1 MKSRRILTTIRKS
14 LEYRHLPAVFA
25 VIAFV
30 LSAPA
35 LWSRWESMDDL
46 RHRAKLVEPSSLP
59 PRLHDTGLVPENS
72 GQLFTILS
80 DLHTVVR
87 TRSTFEKLRN
97 YGLLPWWTQQG
108 YLSSQW
114 RPVDSFTHWLDY
126 RLFPDSPTLIH
137 VHSLLWFSAVIL
149 LVTSLYRQ
157 LIKPLWVASLAA
169 LLYLLDDSNCL
180 PATWICNRHLPVSV
194 VLAISCLLAYHRWRT
209 TNSLA
214 AAVVSHLCLLG
225 SLLATEGGVAIF
237 AYLFAYAV
245 FVDRAGWLRRA
256 LSLVPAVLIIVLWR
270 IVYSALGHG
279 AYGSA
284 FIIDPARELLR
295 YAAAVLERAP
305 ILLFAQWGGPPST
318 TFSFARDALQ
328 TPLWLSAVVFIILV
342 LIVLWPLVR
351 RNRLA
356 RFWLTAMLLST
367 LPICAT
373 LPMDR
378 NLLFVAIGA
387 FGLMAQFIGSMWTK
401 EEPLPKMRL
410 WRAAAWA
417 LCIYFLLAH
426 VLFVTA
432 ARVATQQMVKL
443 SRKEFDSTMMV
454 GKLQGV
460 ENQDLIIVNAPN
472 PFSLFYLPT
481 FRAHN
486 QQSLPRTIRTLA
498 PAFRPI
504 EVIRTGEKTIL
515 LRAKSGNLM
524 SCQQGHDFHFVYFYR
539 TFNNGFRDGTS
550 PMHAGD
556 KVVLPPLTVEVV
568 NVDGNN
574 LPTEV
579 LFSFVVP
586 LDDSSLRWIQWDWD
600 KELYTPFPVPAI
612 GQKCE
617 LVGPF

>member
-1 MKSRRILTTIRKS
+1 MKAQRILTTVRKP
-14 LEYRHLPAVFA
+14 LEYRHLPVVFA
-25 VIAFV
+25 VIAFA
-30 LSAPA
+30 LSVPA
-35 LWSRWESMDDL
+35 LWRGWESMDDL

-59 PRLHDTGLVPENS
+59 PRLADSGLVPENS
-72 GQLFTILS
+72 GQLLTTLS

-87 TRSTFEKLRN
+87 TRSTFKKLRD

-114 RPVDSFTHWLDY
+114 RPADSFTHWLDY
-126 RLFPDSPTLIH
+126 QLFPDSAALIH

-157 LIKPLWVASLAA
+157 LMKPYWVAGLAA
-169 LLYLLDDSNCL
+169 LLYLLDDSNYVS
-180 PATWICNRHLPVSV
+180 ASWICNRHLPIAL

-209 TNSLA
+209 TDSLA

-225 SLLATEGGVAIF
+225 SLLATEGAVAIF

-245 FVDRAGWLRRA
+245 IVDHGSWLRRA

-284 FIIDPARELLR
+284 FIIDPAREPLR
-295 YAAAVLERAP
+295 FAGAVLERAP
-305 ILLFAQWGGPPST
+305 ILLFAQWGGPPSA
-318 TFSFARDALQ
+318 TFSFARDSLR
-328 TPLWLSAVVFIILV
+328 TPFWLSAVVFLILV
-342 LIVLWPLVR
+342 LIVLWPMLR

-373 LPMDR
+373 LPMNR

-387 FGLMAQFIGSMWTK
+387 FGLMAQFIGSLWTK
-401 EEPLPKMRL
+401 EEPLAKMRL
-410 WRAAAWA
+410 WRVLAWVF
-417 LCIYFLLAH
+417 CIYFLLAH
-426 VLFVTA
+426 VLFATVG
-432 ARVATQQMVKL
+432 RVATQQMINF
-443 SRKEFDSTMMV
+443 SRKEFDSTMQV
-454 GKLQGV
+454 GELDGV

-481 FRAHN
+481 YRAHN
-486 QQSLPRTIRTLA
+486 RQSLPRTIRTLA
-498 PAFRPI
+498 PGFRPI
-504 EVIRTGEKTIL
+504 EVVRTGEKTLL
-515 LRAKSGNLM
+515 LRAKSGNLL
-524 SCQQGHDFHFVYFYR
+524 SCRQIHDFHFVYFYR
-539 TFNNGFRDGTS
+539 TFNNGFRDDRS

-556 KVVLPPLTVEVV
+556 KVVLHPLTVEVV
-568 NVDGNN
+568 AVDSNDR
-574 LPTEV
+574 PTEV
-579 LFSFVVP
+579 LFSFVVSLADP
-586 LDDSSLRWIQWDWD
+586 SLRWLVWDWD
-600 KELYTPFPVPAI
+600 KELYKPFIVPAI
-612 GQKCE
+612 GQKSE

>member
-1 MKSRRILTTIRKS
+1 MKAQRTLTTVRKP
-14 LEYRHLPAVFA
+14 LEYRHLPVVFA
-25 VIAFV
+25 VIAFA
-30 LSAPA
+30 LSVPA
-35 LWSRWESMDDL
+35 LWRGWESMDDL

-72 GQLFTILS
+72 GQLLTILS

-87 TRSTFEKLRN
+87 TKSTFKKLRD

-114 RPVDSFTHWLDY
+114 RPADSFTHWLDY
-126 RLFPDSPTLIH
+126 RLFPDSAVLIH

-157 LIKPLWVASLAA
+157 LMKPYWVAGLAA
-169 LLYLLDDSNCL
+169 LLYLLDDSNSV
-180 PATWICNRHLPVSV
+180 PATWICNRHLPISL
-194 VLAISCLLAYHRWRT
+194 VLALLTLLAYHRWRT
-209 TNSLA
+209 TNSPA

-225 SLLATEGGVAIF
+225 SLLATEGAVAIF

-245 FVDRAGWLRRA
+245 IVDRGSWLRRA

-284 FIIDPARELLR
+284 FIIDPAREPLR
-295 YAAAVLERAP
+295 YAGAVLERAP
-305 ILLFAQWGGPPST
+305 ILLFAQWGGPPSA
-318 TFSFARDALQ
+318 TFSFARDSLR
-328 TPLWLSAVVFIILV
+328 TPLWLSAVVFLILV
-342 LIVLWPLVR
+342 LIVLWPLLR

-373 LPMDR
+373 LPMNR

-387 FGLMAQFIGSMWTK
+387 FGLMAQFIGSLWTK
-401 EEPLPKMRL
+401 EEPPAKMRL
-410 WRAAAWA
+410 WRVLAWV

-426 VLFVTA
+426 VLFATVG
-432 ARVATQQMVKL
+432 RVATQQMVTF
-443 SRKEFDSTMMV
+443 SRKEFDSTMQV
-454 GKLQGV
+454 GELDGV

-481 FRAHN
+481 YRAHN
-486 QQSLPRTIRTLA
+486 RQSLPRTIRTLA
-498 PAFRPI
+498 PGFRPI
-504 EVIRTGEKTIL
+504 EVIRTGEKTVL
-515 LRAKSGNLM
+515 LRAKSGNLL
-524 SCQQGHDFHFVYFYR
+524 SCRQRHDFHFVYLYR
-539 TFNNGFRDGTS
+539 TFNNGFRDDRS

-568 NVDGNN
+568 DVDSNN
-574 LPTEV
+574 RPTEV
-579 LFSFVVP
+579 LFSFVVS
-586 LDDSSLRWIQWDWD
+586 LDDPSLRWLVWDWD
-600 KELYTPFPVPAI
+600 KELYTPFLVPAI
-612 GQKCE
+612 GQKSE

>member
-1 MKSRRILTTIRKS
+1 MKGRRILTTIQKF
-14 LEYRHLPAVFA
+14 LEYRHLPVVFA
-25 VIAFV
+25 VIAFA
-30 LSAPA
+30 LSVPA
-35 LWSRWESMDDL
+35 LWRGWESMDDL
-46 RHRAKLVEPSSLP
+46 RHRAKLVEPSRLP
-59 PRLHDTGLVPENS
+59 PRLADSGLVPENS
-72 GQLFTILS
+72 GKLLTILS

-87 TRSTFEKLRN
+87 TETTSEKLRN

-126 RLFPDSPTLIH
+126 RLFPDSPALIH

-157 LIKPLWVASLAA
+157 LIKPYWVAALAG
-169 LLYLLDDSNCL
+169 LLYLLDDSNL
-180 PATWICNRHLPVSV
+180 VPASWICNRHLPISL
-194 VLAISCLLAYHRWRT
+194 VLAISCLLAYHKWRT
-209 TNSLA
+209 SNSPA

-245 FVDRAGWLRRA
+245 IVDRGSWLRRA
-256 LSLVPAVLIIVLWR
+256 LSLVPAVSIIVLWR

-279 AYGSA
+279 ARGSA
-284 FIIDPARELLR
+284 FIIDPARDPLR
-295 YAAAVLERAP
+295 YAAAVFERAP
-305 ILLFAQWGGPPST
+305 ILLFAQWGGPPSAT
-318 TFSFARDALQ
+318 ISFARDALK
-328 TPLWLSAVVFIILV
+328 TPLWLGAVVFLILV
-342 LIVLWPLVR
+342 LIVLWPLLR
-351 RNRLA
+351 HDRLA
-356 RFWLTAMLLST
+356 RFWLTAMLLAT

-373 LPMDR
+373 LPMNR

-387 FGLMAQFIGSMWTK
+387 FGLMAQFIGSLWAK
-401 EEPLPKMRL
+401 EQWLPKIPL
-410 WRAAAWA
+410 WRVSAWVV
-417 LCIYFLLAH
+417 CIYFLLAH
-426 VLFVTA
+426 VLFAVAGRVT
-432 ARVATQQMVKL
+432 TQQMVKF
-443 SRKEFDSTMMV
+443 SRKEFESTMKV
-454 GKLQGV
+454 GELHGV

-498 PAFRPI
+498 PGFRPI
-504 EVIRTGEKTIL
+504 EVIRTGEKTVL

-524 SCQQGHDFHFVYFYR
+524 SCRRGHDFHFVYLYR
-539 TFNNGFRDGTS
+539 TFNNGFRDDRS

-568 NVDGNN
+568 DVDSNN

-579 LFSFVVP
+579 LFTFVVP
-586 LDDSSLRWIQWDWD
+586 LDDPSLRWLMWDWD
-600 KELYTPFPVPAI
+600 EECYRPFIVSAV
-612 GQKCE
+612 GQKSE